1 MEKLNLNFSG
11 GENILKSICWILSVL
26 SWLLFIVTG
35 WISLRWLEDFYII
48 WNVKKIPIQEE
59 FGINLGVYAPFQMQ
73 ISLIYIVFILT
84 MIIALAGFIL
94 YMIKSTCKKD
104 DNVFGGMIGQWSKFH
119 FCPLLCVSALFI
131 IGECIDNPT
140 PKHNLH
146 HSNDMLIS
154 SFIFTII
161 GLLTLIFIYIMTDL
175 NTDWYILL
183 TLKKG
188 TFSCLITLLWYH
200 FCYLI
205 YYIRFMDNPNDNLN
219 WSKGCGLSFSI
230 IFGIGTLIFAFL
242 FKDLV
247 VAGMTTLIYV
257 GLTAYYFSL
266 TKIVREGANQN
277 GDGIVD
283 IIMMVFSVALIVYL
297 IIAKREDCLKS

>member
-48 WNVKKIPIQEE
+48 WNVKKIPIPEE

-119 FCPLLCVSALFI
+119 FCPFMCF
-131 IGECIDNPT
+131 C
-140 PKHNLH
+140 
-146 HSNDMLIS
+146 
-154 SFIFTII
+154 
-161 GLLTLIFIYIMTDL
+161 FIY
-175 NTDWYILL
+175 
-183 TLKKG
+183 
-188 TFSCLITLLWYH
+188 H
-200 FCYLI
+200 
-205 YYIRFMDNPNDNLN
+205 R
-219 WSKGCGLSFSI
+219 
-230 IFGIGTLIFAFL
+230 
-242 FKDLV
+242 
-247 VAGMTTLIYV
+247 
-257 GLTAYYFSL
+257 
-266 TKIVREGANQN
+266 
-277 GDGIVD
+277 
-283 IIMMVFSVALIVYL
+283 
-297 IIAKREDCLKS
+297 